1 MKTLIK
7 ENPCRKVQSD
17 NMPKTYTWTELLAEW
32 PDIQKKEVV
41 FNSVL
46 GNPGSIYYLQQENLL
61 VSVNGLRGN
70 QPLYLVTRLV
80 SEYGGK
86 IIHIQPSQVP
96 TDTQKKDFGNSLIVN
111 REQLT
116 RIIPDINKVSP
127 SKVGYVSML
136 DRLEQITQS
145 GQYFFHS
152 AQGVNFIVTCAG
164 YSFEGETLYR
174 VYQLV
179 VENDKPLTL
188 RRPVA
193 I

>member
-1 MKTLIK
+1 
-7 ENPCRKVQSD
+7 
-17 NMPKTYTWTELLAEW
+17 MPKTYTWTELLVEC
-32 PDIQKKEVV
+32 PDIQKKKTT
-41 FNSVL
+41 FDSVL
-46 GNPGSIYYLQQENLL
+46 GNPGSIYYLQQQNIL

-80 SEYGGK
+80 CEYGK
-86 IIHIQPSQVP
+86 IIHIEPSQVP
-96 TDTQKKDFGNSLIVN
+96 TDTQKKDIGNSLIVN

-116 RIIPDINKVSP
+116 RIIPYLNKISP
-127 SKVGYVSML
+127 SKVGYVSIV

-152 AQGVNFIVTCAG
+152 SQGLNFIVTCAG

-193 I
+193 IEIIDGSPSCG